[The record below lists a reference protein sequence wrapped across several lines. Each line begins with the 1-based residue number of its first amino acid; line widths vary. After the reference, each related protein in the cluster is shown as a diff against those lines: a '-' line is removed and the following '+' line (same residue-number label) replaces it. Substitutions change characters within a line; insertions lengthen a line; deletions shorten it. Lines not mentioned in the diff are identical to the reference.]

1 MVMVFILFKIKFP
14 RKLSTVNNL
23 QEVFVGNFKSLSPEN
38 NKNWGYW
45 GDGGY
50 FWFRA
55 LDTPI

>member
-14 RKLSTVNNL
+14 RKLSTVKRCL
-23 QEVFVGNFKSLSPEN
+23 LVFKSLSPEN

-50 FWFRA
+50 CWFRS